1 MSTAQPSEGPSKG
14 STSGPKTTSA
24 ADSLIPTGS
33 RDDGPESRDEYAV
46 DDAAREA
53 DLLNDRPPHY

>member
-1 MSTAQPSEGPSKG
+1 MSATRESEGP
-14 STSGPKTTSA
+14 PKDAASDPKMTSA

-33 RDDGPESRDEYAV
+33 RDNDPESRDEYAA
-46 DDAAREA
+46 DDSAREA